1 MALSLRSTR
10 IFIQQSFYRYLY
22 GIYGSLGKYAI
33 GILENYYLFMVF
45 FFYAC
50 PNKPLS
56 TCGESFKRIITLM
69 RGNMDDRRE
78 AKFVIVLYK
87 RTNPSLS
94 PGLVSAPVFF
104 AWNSDTDWGWG
115 SGHSPRGELSFDQP
129 PMTQCPGTH

>member
-78 AKFVIVLYK
+78 AKFIIVLYK
-87 RTNPSLS
+87 RTNPRYLQAWCLPPCFS
-94 PGLVSAPVFF
+94 PGTATLTGAGGLDTVPEVSLALTSLP
-104 AWNSDTDWGWG
+104 
-115 SGHSPRGELSFDQP
+115 
-129 PMTQCPGTH
+129 